1 MIHNKMTA
9 NTAWGKNHRIDDHI
23 DNIQYVMRP
32 RRNLLLQHIKHELCP
47 QIVIF
52 QFKGG
57 FEAFYSFHLVT
68 KSEVAESH
76 HAYYYRRNLP
86 GSN

>member
-1 MIHNKMTA
+1 MTA
-9 NTAWGKNHRIDDHI
+9 KTAWGKNHRIDGHVV
-23 DNIQYVMRP
+23 NIQYVMLP

-57 FEAFYSFHLVT
+57 FEAFCSFHLVT
-68 KSEVAESH
+68 KSKVAESH
-76 HAYYYRRNLP
+76 QRFIIEETCLVLIRNCM
-86 GSN
+86 

>member
-1 MIHNKMTA
+1 MTA
-9 NTAWGKNHRIDDHI
+9 NTAWGKNHRIDGHI
-23 DNIQYVMRP
+23 VNIQYVMCP
-32 RRNLLLQHIKHELCP
+32 QRNLLLLNIKHELGP

-68 KSEVAESH
+68 KSKVAESH
-76 HAYYYRRNLP
+76 HAYYYRRNMP
-86 GSN
+86 GSD